1 MNTSTLDTHTMNT
14 NTLGTGSIHK
24 AAVIGAGVM
33 GAGIAAHLANAGLEV
48 ILLDIDKAN
57 ADTGVA
63 RQLKAGGFMD
73 PAFAAR
79 LRTGAVA
86 TDLPALADADW
97 IIEAI
102 AEKREIKQALYREI
116 DAIRKPGSIVS
127 SNTST
132 IPLAA
137 LTADMPERFC
147 SDFLITHF
155 FNPPR
160 IMRLLE
166 LITGPQTRQDAVTT
180 ISRFADQQL
189 GKTVVRCK
197 DTPGFIGNRIGNYWM
212 VVAQNEAIRLGLDV
226 EEADAIISRPFG
238 IPATGIFGLLDLV
251 GIDLMP
257 TLLRIL
263 QQATPAGDAIQ
274 ACDAEPPL
282 IARMIRENRLGRKS
296 GAGFVRLSADRRQRD
311 VTDLATG
318 EYRPQRAVASDSLQ
332 ASRGNPRALMEHPGR
347 GGQYA
352 AAVMEQALAYAAALV
367 PEIAD
372 TPFDVD
378 EAMRNGYGWKEGPFE
393 LMDRLGTDWL
403 AQRLQARGLPVPA
416 YLALAAG
423 QGGFYS
429 VQDGRRAC
437 LLPDGSRQR
446 QQRAPGVLLL
456 GDLSLARPPAARW
469 ETAELWDLGDGVAGL
484 AFRTKMNTFNP
495 ALLETIQAALAHTRS
510 HFRALVI
517 GSDAN
522 AFSAGADLRVFLE
535 TLEQHGIAGL
545 ERFLDLGHDTF
556 QAVKYAPFPVV
567 GAAAGL
573 ALGGGCEIL
582 LHCDAI
588 QAHAELSMGL
598 VETRIGVIPGWG
610 GCKEM
615 LLRMQHA
622 PGVPRGPVAPAIA
635 AFNLISAAKVS
646 ASAFDAR
653 KLGFLTPRDGISMN
667 RNRLLADAKEKA
679 LQLAQDYR
687 APEPATLQ
695 VAGGAG
701 LAALQNLID
710 AEIQAGRASPH
721 DGVVNMALAGILSG
735 GNAADP
741 LHPLTEDALLQ
752 LERTAFLD
760 LLATPA
766 SQARVRHMLDTGKPL
781 RN

>member
-1 MNTSTLDTHTMNT
+1 MNAP
-14 NTLGTGSIHK
+14 IQK

-33 GAGIAAHLANAGLEV
+33 GAGIAAHLANAGLQV
-48 ILLDIDKAN
+48 VLLDLEKAQ
-57 ADTGVA
+57 ADAGIA

-79 LRTGAVA
+79 VRTGAVA
-86 TDLPALADADW
+86 ADLPAIADADW
-97 IIEAI
+97 IIEAV
-102 AEKREIKQALYREI
+102 AEKLDIKQALYRDIEKT
-116 DAIRKPGSIVS
+116 RKPGSLVS

-137 LTADMPERFC
+137 LTAGMPERFC
-147 SDFLITHF
+147 GDFLITHF

-166 LITGPQTRQDAVTT
+166 LVSGPQTRKEATET
-180 ISRFADQQL
+180 LTYFADRQL
-189 GKTVVRCK
+189 GKSVVHCK

-257 TLLRIL
+257 MILRIL

-274 ACDAEPPL
+274 DCDAEPPL

-311 VTDLATG
+311 VIDLATG
-318 EYRPQRAVASDSLQ
+318 EYRPQRSVASESLQ
-332 ASRGNPRALMEHPGR
+332 ASQGDPRALMEHPAP

-352 AAVMEQALAYAAALV
+352 AAVMERALAYAAALV

-372 TPFDVD
+372 TPFDID
-378 EAMRNGYGWKEGPFE
+378 EAMRNGYGWKQGPFE
-393 LMDRLGTDWL
+393 LMDKLGTDWL
-403 AQRLQARGLPVPA
+403 AQRLQARGLPVPP
-416 YLALAAG
+416 YLALAARHG
-423 QGGFYS
+423 SFYS
-429 VQDGRRAC
+429 VRDGRRAC
-437 LLPDGSRQR
+437 LLPDGSHQPLRQ
-446 QQRAPGVLLL
+446 APGVLLL
-456 GDLSLARPPAARW
+456 GDLALAQQPVASWSTAA
-469 ETAELWDLGDGVAGL
+469 LWDLGDGVAGL

-495 ALLETIQAALAHTRS
+495 TLLETIQAALAHTQE
-510 HFRALVI
+510 HFQALVI
-517 GSDAN
+517 GSDAQ

-535 TLEQHGIAGL
+535 TLEQHGQPAL

-556 QAVKYAPFPVV
+556 QAIKYAPFPVV

-615 LLRMQHA
+615 LLRMQA
-622 PGVPRGPVAPAIA
+622 ASGVPHGPVAPAIA
-635 AFNLISAAKVS
+635 AFQLIAAARVS
-646 ASAFDAR
+646 NSAFDAR
-653 KLGFLTPRDGISMN
+653 RLGFLKDSDGITMN
-667 RNRLLADAKEKA
+667 RSRLLADAKTKA
-679 LQLAQDYR
+679 LALARDYLP
-687 APEPATLQ
+687 PEPACVT
-695 VAGGAG
+695 VAGASG
-701 LAALQNLID
+701 LAALKNLI
-710 AEIQAGRASPH
+710 ATETLAGRATPH
-721 DGVVNMALAGILSG
+721 DDVVNTALAEVLSG
-735 GNAADP
+735 GAGADP
-741 LHPLTEDALLQ
+741 LYPVAEAALLK
-752 LERTAFLD
+752 LERSAFLE